1 MKKIITFVSAWAL
14 FVAMAAPVGV
24 AFAQASAG
32 SGSSDPKSGNFQI
45 VPCTGVTKTL
55 PDGTVTGSECD
66 FNSLIEMTN
75 RVIKFLLYLSIP
87 FVLAMT
93 IYTAFQFLTSNGN
106 PVKLE
111 KAKHMLWY
119 VGVGLLW
126 ILLSF
131 ILVYT
136 VLDSLL
142 SPTIKNDSQ
151 GIWRSYFQI

>member
-1 MKKIITFVSAWAL
+1 MKRIIILLSIFAL
-14 FVAMAAPVGV
+14 FALS
-24 AFAQASAG
+24 AQSALAQGNTG
-32 SGSSDPKSGNFQI
+32 SGSGDPKNDNFQI
-45 VPCTGVTKTL
+45 VPCTGVTKTQ

-66 FNSLIEMTN
+66 FNALIEMTN
-75 RVIKFLLYLSIP
+75 RVIKFLLYMSIP

-126 ILLSF
+126 ILVSF

-136 VLDSLL
+136 VLDNLL
-142 SPTIKNDSQ
+142 SPNIKNDSQ
-151 GIWRSYFQI
+151 GIWRSYFNP